1 MLHSAVEAL
10 DRARLRSDGR
20 ESDYSPDDRVVLIE
34 AETLLRESLA
44 HLLATCMPC
53 AHVDHFARVE
63 DVPPGPA
70 SLVLIGADLGR
81 ANSAEF
87 AEAYWSAKEI
97 CCNAPIGAIVLG
109 DDTDFLGSLRALGVV
124 GIINEDSSA
133 AVVVAAVKLMIVG
146 GYCLPPETF
155 LSRKLALA
163 PIQAIPGGNVLPQP
177 LESSRARLGEL
188 GLTARERDIMR
199 CLREG
204 RQNKLIAHE
213 LGISES
219 TVKVHLR
226 NIMKKLHAS
235 NRTQVAL
242 GRVWLE

>member
-1 MLHSAVEAL
+1 MLHSAVYGL
-10 DRARLRSDGR
+10 DAARLKGDGR

-44 HLLATCMPC
+44 HLLTACMRG
-53 AHVDHFARVE
+53 AHIDHFARVE
-63 DVPPGPA
+63 DIPAGPA
-70 SLVLIGADLGR
+70 SLVLIGVDLAR
-81 ANSAEF
+81 ANAAEF
-87 AEAYWSAKEI
+87 AEEYWLLKEI
-97 CCNAPIGAIVLG
+97 CGNAPIGAIVFG
-109 DDTDFLGSLRALGVV
+109 EDNDFLASLRALGVV
-124 GIINEDSSA
+124 GIINQDSSA

-163 PIQAIPGGNVLPQP
+163 PIQAIPDLLPQP
-177 LESSRARLGEL
+177 LDSSRAALAEL
-188 GLTARERDIMR
+188 GLTAHERDIMR
-199 CLREG
+199 SLREG
-204 RQNKLIAHE
+204 RQNKLIAHK

-242 GRVWLE
+242 GGVRLD

>member
-1 MLHSAVEAL
+1 MLHSAVQGA
-10 DRARLRSDGR
+10 DRARLRGDGR

-44 HLLATCMPC
+44 HLLTACMPG
-53 AHVDHFARVE
+53 AHIDHFARVE
-63 DVPPGPA
+63 DVPAGPA
-70 SLVLIGADLGR
+70 SLVLIGADLAR
-81 ANSAEF
+81 TNAAEF
-87 AEAYWSAKEI
+87 AEEYWSLKEI
-97 CCNAPIGAIVLG
+97 CGNAPIGAVVLG
-109 DDTDFLGSLRALGVV
+109 EDNEFLASLRALGVV
-124 GIINEDSSA
+124 GIINQDSSA

-163 PIQAIPGGNVLPQP
+163 PIQAIQGGNALPQP
-177 LESSRARLGEL
+177 LEGSRAALAEL
-188 GLTARERDIMR
+188 GLTAREQDIMR

-242 GRVWLE
+242 GRVWLD

>member
-1 MLHSAVEAL
+1 VLHSALEGL
-10 DRARLRSDGR
+10 DKARFIGDGR
-20 ESDYSPDDRVVLIE
+20 ESDPSPDDRVVLIE
-34 AETLLRESLA
+34 EQTLLRESLA
-44 HLLATCMPC
+44 HLLATCTPD
-53 AHVDHFARVE
+53 AQIEHFARVE
-63 DVPPGPA
+63 DVPAGPA
-70 SLVLIGADLGR
+70 SLVLIGADPAR
-81 ANSAEF
+81 ANAAEF
-87 AEAYWSAKEI
+87 AEEYWSIKEI
-97 CCNAPIGAIVLG
+97 CGNAPIGAIALG
-109 DDTDFLGSLRALGVV
+109 DDADFLGGLRALGLV
-124 GIINEDSSA
+124 GIINQDSSA

-163 PIQAIPGGNVLPQP
+163 PVQAISAGNAPP
-177 LESSRARLGEL
+177 ESLENARAGLDEL
-188 GLTARERDIMR
+188 RLTARERDIMR

-204 RQNKLIAHE
+204 RQNKSIAHE

-242 GRVWLE
+242 GRVWLD

>member
-1 MLHSAVEAL
+1 MLHSAVEGL
-10 DRARLRSDGR
+10 DPVRLKGDRR
-20 ESDYSPDDRVVLIE
+20 ESDYLPDDHVVLIE
-34 AETLLRESLA
+34 AERLLRESLA
-44 HLLATCMPC
+44 HLLTACMPG
-53 AHVDHFARVE
+53 AHIDHFAGVE
-63 DVPPGPA
+63 DVPAGPA
-70 SLVLIGADLGR
+70 TLVLIGVDLAQ
-81 ANSAEF
+81 ANPAEF
-87 AEAYWSAKEI
+87 AKEYWLLKEI
-97 CCNAPIGAIVLG
+97 CGNAPIGAIVLG
-109 DDTDFLGSLRALGVV
+109 EDNDFLASLRALGVV
-124 GIINEDSSA
+124 GIINQDSSA

-163 PIQAIPGGNVLPQP
+163 PIQAISGRSELPEP
-177 LESSRARLGEL
+177 RDCSRAGHDEL
-188 GLTARERDIMR
+188 GLTAREQDIIR

-242 GRVWLE
+242 GRVWLD

>member
-1 MLHSAVEAL
+1 MKGDA
-10 DRARLRSDGR
+10 R

-44 HLLATCMPC
+44 HLLTACMRG
-53 AHVDHFARVE
+53 AHIDHFARVE
-63 DVPPGPA
+63 DVPAGPA
-70 SLVLIGADLGR
+70 SLDLIGVDLAR
-81 ANSAEF
+81 TNAAEF
-87 AEAYWSAKEI
+87 AEEYWQLKEI
-97 CCNAPIGAIVLG
+97 CGNAPIGAIVFG
-109 DDTDFLGSLRALGVV
+109 EDNVFLASLRALGVV
-124 GIINEDSSA
+124 GIINQDSSA

-155 LSRKLALA
+155 LSRNLALA
-163 PIQAIPGGNVLPQP
+163 PIQAIPDVPPQP
-177 LESSRARLGEL
+177 LESSRAALAEL

-199 CLREG
+199 SLREG

-242 GRVWLE
+242 GGVRLD

>member
-1 MLHSAVEAL
+1 VLQSAIEGL
-10 DRARLRSDGR
+10 DRGRLIGDGP
-20 ESDYSPDDRVVLIE
+20 ESDAPPDSRVVLIE

-44 HLLATCMPC
+44 HLLATCIPD
-53 AHVDHFARVE
+53 AQVERFARVE
-63 DVPPGPA
+63 DVAAGPA
-70 SLVLIGADLGR
+70 SLILIGADLAR
-81 ANSAEF
+81 TAAAEF
-87 AEAYWSAKEI
+87 AEEYWSVKEI
-97 CCNAPIGAIVLG
+97 CGHAPIGAIVLG
-109 DDTDFLGSLRALGVV
+109 DDSDFLGSLRALGVV
-124 GIINEDSSA
+124 GIINQDSSA
-133 AVVVAAVKLMIVG
+133 AVVVAAVKLMMVG

-155 LSRKLALA
+155 LSRTLTLA
-163 PIQAIPGGNVLPQP
+163 PIQAIPGAHAPP
-177 LESSRARLGEL
+177 LESSRAGLGEL

-199 CLREG
+199 SLREG

-242 GRVWLE
+242 GGVRPD